1 MRLQITWT
9 ELTNNLTYIRC
20 SISYSCM
27 SDTGDGLQEDVRL
40 NDNDNP
46 SNIISHSDA
55 VMNSYKT
62 LIQKMQDHFPK
73 VEQRLLFDI
82 IKYQTTYRD
91 WDGSVLLKFVY
102 PSDNIDLEA
111 KKDWVFTK
119 FNRVPSIEEDRT
131 LRFKGIRIDL
141 QALEQIIQEDKDIEF
156 ITGSATLTP
165 SSDSYSA

>member
-1 MRLQITWT
+1 MLLLVFFTLAI
-9 ELTNNLTYIRC
+9 LL
-20 SISYSCM
+20 ISF
-27 SDTGDGLQEDVRL
+27 T
-40 NDNDNP
+40 
-46 SNIISHSDA
+46 
-55 VMNSYKT
+55 
-62 LIQKMQDHFPK
+62 
-73 VEQRLLFDI
+73 QRLLFDI
-82 IKYQTTYRD
+82 IKYKTAYED

-111 KKDWVFTK
+111 KKNRVFTK

-141 QALEQIIQEDKDIEF
+141 QALEQILREDKDIEF

>member
-1 MRLQITWT
+1 MYDT
-9 ELTNNLTYIRC
+9 EGVLR
-20 SISYSCM
+20 
-27 SDTGDGLQEDVRL
+27 DVRPNENL
-40 NDNDNP
+40 
-46 SNIISHSDA
+46 SNTVSHSDA
-55 VMNSYKT
+55 VMNEYRT

-73 VEQRLLFDI
+73 VNQRLLFDI
-82 IKYQTTYRD
+82 IKYQTAYED

-102 PSDNIDLEA
+102 PGDNIDLEA
-111 KKDWVFTK
+111 KKSWVFSK

-141 QALEQIIQEDKDIEF
+141 QGLEQILEEDKDIEF

>member
-1 MRLQITWT
+1 
-9 ELTNNLTYIRC
+9 
-20 SISYSCM
+20 M
-27 SDTGDGLQEDVRL
+27 SDTEGVLREDVRPNENL
-40 NDNDNP
+40 
-46 SNIISHSDA
+46 SNTVSHSDA
-55 VMNSYKT
+55 VMNEYRT

-73 VEQRLLFDI
+73 VDQRLLFDI
-82 IKYQTTYRD
+82 IKYQTAYED

-102 PSDNIDLEA
+102 PGDNIDLEA
-111 KKDWVFTK
+111 KKSWVFSK

-141 QALEQIIQEDKDIEF
+141 QGLEQILEEDKDIEF